1 MEPPLT
7 AIATQ
12 TLKLSDLA
20 TSKPTTFTLSP
31 DAAQRA
37 AIAQVLDIPKLR
49 KLQFDGQISPIG
61 DKDWLLTAQLGATVV
76 QDCVVTLDPVTTR
89 IDEAV
94 RRQYIADFTV
104 SDAAE
109 VEMDEDDTT
118 EELPATLDLVAVM
131 IEALSLA
138 LPAFPRSPNAEFG
151 DAQYTQPGQ
160 VPMTDE
166 DTKPFAGLGALRD
179 ALEKK
184 GDD

>member
-1 MEPPLT
+1 MERPLT

-20 TSKPTTFTLSP
+20 TGRPTTFALAP
-31 DAAQRA
+31 DAGQRA
-37 AIAQVLDIPKLR
+37 AIAQSLNIPKLR

-76 QDCVVTLDPVTTR
+76 QDCVITLDPVTTR
-89 IDEAV
+89 IDEAL

-118 EELPATLDLVAVM
+118 EELPITLDLVAVM
-131 IEALSLA
+131 VEALSLA
-138 LPAFPRSPNAEFG
+138 LPAFPRSADASLG
-151 DAQYTQPGQ
+151 DAQFTAPGQ
-160 VPMTDE
+160 EPMTNE
-166 DTKPFAGLGALRD
+166 DAKPFAGLGALRD

-184 GDD
+184 GE